1 MEDLN
6 VKKIVGCLVR
16 EFGTSDD
23 GGNLTRREMKLVN
36 VVTSLLRSA
45 QVDDVE
51 IDEEDEVYM
60 TKATDEDDWEED
72 LDSSNPYDGAT
83 LTEPCVRYDITDI
96 FLCKFY
102 CRFSNRLVPVS
113 QVEKAA
119 EFYTKPRNKKISTTT
134 LHKNF
139 RFIDPDS
146 KHHLQKLRDFAA
158 GGEEV

>member
-23 GGNLTRREMKLVN
+23 GGNLTRREMKLMN
-36 VVTSLLRSA
+36 VVASLLRSA

-83 LTEPCVRYDITDI
+83 LTEPCVRYDITHFSLQILLQI
-96 FLCKFY
+96 FKSPGACQPSRKG
-102 CRFSNRLVPVS
+102 CRV
-113 QVEKAA
+113 
-119 EFYTKPRNKKISTTT
+119 
-134 LHKNF
+134 LHQAK
-139 RFIDPDS
+139 
-146 KHHLQKLRDFAA
+146 
-158 GGEEV
+158 E